1 MLIAHI
7 SDFHIFADNPESML
21 VRKDAADV
29 ARKVIA
35 DIKDHIPALDVVIF
49 TGDLADGGSPED
61 YDLLKEILS
70 PLSIPV
76 FVMPGNHD
84 NRENMYRAFKATTPF
99 EPSPNLNYEAVVN
112 ELRILALD
120 TLVDGAIH
128 GALNSDQL
136 DWLQRKLQDQHSG
149 PTIIAMHHPPFPSG
163 VTAYDKIGLKAGKE
177 RLRKIIAEYK
187 TQLIILAGHIHR
199 PFQALW
205 HGAFCQVS
213 GGSAF
218 QHGLDLRAH
227 SIDPGGVSEPYSYHI
242 LSFKGSEK
250 FINHVRY
257 VRL

>member
-1 MLIAHI
+1 
-7 SDFHIFADNPESML
+7 ML

-99 EPSPNLNYEAVVN
+99 EPSPNLNYEAIVN

-177 RLRKIIAEYK
+177 RLGKIIAEYK